1 MLLALILAS
10 APLTEASKA
19 YGDLEYE
26 TCVARLGG
34 MKGIL
39 PGERA
44 RAELL
49 LGLCH
54 FALGHERQ
62 AAAAIESALRRDPSV
77 AAPSNASPKEV
88 EFINAQRA
96 AASSEPSTKKKKVV
110 AKKDEPEPAPV
121 VDAAK
126 KATVAKNDEPVVDA
140 SKKTRTDGPDAPV
153 AEPPVVDPQ
162 PVVETKPATIPA
174 VEAALPPKTPEVVV
188 QKATWLPFVTGG
200 VALAAAGVGT
210 GLGVNAASLE
220 AQGRTEPV
228 QIESARLATNA
239 QTSATGANIAFAVAG
254 TAAVTTIVAFIL
266 TR

>member
-10 APLTEASKA
+10 VPLTEANKA
-19 YGDLEYE
+19 YADLEYE
-26 TCVARLGG
+26 TCVSRLAGL
-34 MKGIL
+34 KGI
-39 PGERA
+39 PAGERA

-62 AAAAIESALRRDPSV
+62 AAAAIENALRRDSSV
-77 AAPSNASPKEV
+77 SAPSNASPKEV
-88 EFINAQRA
+88 AFIDSQRA
-96 AASSEPSTKKKKVV
+96 AASVKKKTVV
-110 AKKDEPEPAPV
+110 ASVKKDEPEAPPPV
-121 VDAAK
+121 V
-126 KATVAKNDEPVVDA
+126 
-140 SKKTRTDGPDAPV
+140 DAPV
-153 AEPPVVDPQ
+153 AEPPPAE
-162 PVVETKPATIPA
+162 VVETKPVVAEPPPAA

-188 QKATWLPFVTGG
+188 QKATWLPFVMGG

-210 GLGVNAASLE
+210 GLGVNASSLE
-220 AQGRTEPV
+220 AQGRAEPV
-228 QIESARLATNA
+228 QIDSARLATNA